1 LRLDKIH
8 KAGGWRLEAGGWR
21 LEAGG
26 LRLDKIH
33 KAGGWR
39 LEVFGLEGHDRV
51 MINARILTFD
61 LNRCGAEVLY
71 LYNNKREKEY

>member
-8 KAGGWRLEAGGWR
+8 KAGGWRLE
-21 LEAGG
+21 
-26 LRLDKIH
+26 
-33 KAGGWR
+33 AGGWR

>member
-1 LRLDKIH
+1 
-8 KAGGWRLEAGGWR
+8 
-21 LEAGG
+21 